1 MKNGA
6 VFLGCTL
13 LLLIWNCSTK
23 KDTFL
28 NRTGHAMSTKYN
40 VLFNGNI
47 AFEEAK
53 EQLDASYEDNF
64 WERLPI
70 EPLEIE
76 EDRIPLPG
84 QQLPDEGEA
93 TGFEKAEEKAVKS
106 VQKHS
111 MVIDGYERNSQIPNG
126 RRVAVY
132 TRNRP
137 SSEFV
142 NPIRNNRKNRGTIR
156 MIGGIM

>member
-1 MKNGA
+1 MANGTKIRA
-6 VFLGCTL
+6 ALIGCL
-13 LLLIWNCSTK
+13 LPLLIWNCSTK
-23 KDTFL
+23 KDSFL

-47 AFEEAK
+47 AFDEAK
-53 EQLDASYEDNF
+53 KQLDDSYEDNF

-84 QQLPDEGEA
+84 QQRPEEGEA

-106 VQKHS
+106 VKKHS
-111 MVIDGYERNSQIPNG
+111 LVIDGLERNSQLG
-126 RRVAVY
+126 R
-132 TRNRP
+132 P
-137 SSEFV
+137 
-142 NPIRNNRKNRGTIR
+142 
-156 MIGGIM
+156 